1 MVVTSSREEAVR
13 WSLAMNKYL
22 ADKGYHDMTALVA
35 FSGKITVDGEEYTEP
50 GMTGISEK
58 ALPQHFRESDDARV
72 LIVADKYQ
80 TGYDEPLLCAMYVD
94 KQLSGIAAVQTLSR
108 LNRTAPGKP
117 LPIVLDFRNDA
128 QTIQDSF
135 ATYYSDAYISQETD
149 PNALFNLA
157 DKLDLAGY
165 YDDDQLYGI
174 SDAYL
179 ANTSGEQLAHLLAPV
194 IHSWKESFASTEPD
208 TPERDEV
215 LAFRRNARAYRSAW
229 DFLSQI
235 IDYGNP
241 SLHRRA
247 ILAGLLERNLHVDF
261 VFDKIEI
268 DTVELVGLAIAAD
281 DKTEQD
287 YSITASEPT
296 DLTAPSYD
304 GDRSLGGQT
313 REQIALAEAIDKVNE
328 MFAASGL
335 DLGDGS
341 GAAWTQAAWGVLAD
355 DDEVQAMSQENTD
368 EQLKA
373 SPKFHDKVVQ
383 ALVSVATD
391 SSAMTEAV
399 MTNPDLKDKVVDFLA
414 TLAAVALG
422 DAA

>member
-1 MVVTSSREEAVR
+1 M
-13 WSLAMNKYL
+13 
-22 ADKGYHDMTALVA
+22 
-35 FSGKITVDGEEYTEP
+35 
-50 GMTGISEK
+50 
-58 ALPQHFRESDDARV
+58 
-72 LIVADKYQ
+72 
-80 TGYDEPLLCAMYVD
+80 
-94 KQLSGIAAVQTLSR
+94 
-108 LNRTAPGKP
+108 
-117 LPIVLDFRNDA
+117 
-128 QTIQDSF
+128 
-135 ATYYSDAYISQETD
+135 
-149 PNALFNLA
+149 
-157 DKLDLAGY
+157 
-165 YDDDQLYGI
+165 
-174 SDAYL
+174 
-179 ANTSGEQLAHLLAPV
+179 
-194 IHSWKESFASTEPD
+194 
-208 TPERDEV
+208 
-215 LAFRRNARAYRSAW
+215 
-229 DFLSQI
+229 SQI

-287 YSITASEPT
+287 YSITASEST

-368 EQLKA
+368 EQLKRR
-373 SPKFHDKVVQ
+373 P
-383 ALVSVATD
+383 
-391 SSAMTEAV
+391 SST
-399 MTNPDLKDKVVDFLA
+399 TRSSRRWCL
-414 TLAAVALG
+414 
-422 DAA
+422 